1 MFTDKLVAKIP
12 STASGVVKEINFT
25 NDSICKVGHPI
36 MVIETDEDAAVPASN
51 PAPVQKDKKEQDK
64 PKTIE

>member
-51 PAPVQKDKKEQDK
+51 PAAPVQQDK
-64 PKTIE
+64 LKAVE

>member
-51 PAPVQKDKKEQDK
+51 SIAPVQQDK
-64 PKTIE
+64 PKAVK

>member
-12 STASGVVKEINFT
+12 STASGVVKEIHFQ

-36 MVIETDEDAAVPASN
+36 MVIETDEDGSVA
-51 PAPVQKDKKEQDK
+51 APVKAALPVKPPVKED
-64 PKTIE
+64 